1 MWWNTIDLSIGKA
14 YLYGIISS
22 LLAALFTV
30 LNAKY
35 VHKISS
41 TKLCTIEMFSGS
53 ILVAAYILLLGH
65 SEVFLFNIESRD
77 LIYLL
82 VLSII
87 CTAMIFVLM
96 TEIMKYISP
105 YTLVMAINLEPV
117 YTIILCFI
125 LSGFYP
131 LLKHEI
137 QDLNIYFYITASFMI
152 ISTIYLNYHFKKKIN
167 LNKI

>member
-1 MWWNTIDLSIGKA
+1 
-14 YLYGIISS
+14 
-22 LLAALFTV
+22 LL
-30 LNAKY
+30 
-35 VHKISS
+35 I
-41 TKLCTIEMFSGS
+41 
-53 ILVAAYILLLGH
+53 
-65 SEVFLFNIESRD
+65 
-77 LIYLL
+77 
-82 VLSII
+82 LSII